1 MCATMAV
8 EHLARPM
15 TGENEA
21 GCKGK
26 ECARCQNTIT
36 DKLTAKAVGPKTNT
50 QHLEN
55 TEACNSLSYHRGQ
68 HTTTQTHGAY
78 GAVQAGGHLSVLVAV
93 NGRVPTAA
101 SLGGSSGRGRCRGVT
116 LQAIRERLPC
126 PVICK
131 KKRSHMHYPV
141 RGACTAS
148 GSMLRSAV
156 PCLCLARTFY
166 GGRDGKRVKAGPRA
180 RKEGYQNPSI
190 VYTHNHFRQFWR
202 GHSRHDLLLDA
213 AHMRL
218 SRAAQN
224 RVLSDNNSSGRT
236 AAVRYEALWN
246 EIAASKI
253 PSP

>member
-1 MCATMAV
+1 MRRGA
-8 EHLARPM
+8 
-15 TGENEA
+15 
-21 GCKGK
+21 KGK

-190 VYTHNHFRQFWR
+190 VYTHKPLSPVLARAFQTRSSPRRCAHALVSSCAEPGSQRQQLIGSHCCCTLR
-202 GHSRHDLLLDA
+202 GL
-213 AHMRL
+213 
-218 SRAAQN
+218 
-224 RVLSDNNSSGRT
+224 V
-236 AAVRYEALWN
+236 E
-246 EIAASKI
+246 
-253 PSP
+253 